1 MQTCE
6 HLKENLTLY
15 TYGELDSV
23 TGREVENHLKSC
35 EDCRQEH
42 RRLSTILAKVRQ
54 ASAAPQLS
62 PWEARAMASDISRK
76 LKAGPRRAWWR
87 QYLNLTPSRLIPAA
101 VITAALI
108 IAVAVIGYL
117 NPSRTTGLPP
127 VSMNKN
133 EELMLSD
140 KDLEILDNLELL
152 KEMESIQKLSRL
164 VDPNG
169 KTDSQWDRDNDTRG
183 MRQDGH
189 RHYSV

>member
-15 TYGELDSV
+15 TYGELDPV
-23 TGREVENHLKSC
+23 TSREVENHLKSC
-35 EDCRQEH
+35 EGCRQEH
-42 RRLSTILAKVRQ
+42 RRLSTILAKVKQ

-62 PWEARAMASDISRK
+62 PREARALASDISRK
-76 LKAGPRRAWWR
+76 LKAGSRRTWWR
-87 QYLNLTPSRLIPAA
+87 QYLDLTPSRLIPAA

-108 IAVAVIGYL
+108 IAVAIIGYL
-117 NPSRTTGLPP
+117 NLSRTTGMPP
-127 VSMNKN
+127 VSMNQN

-140 KDLEILDNLELL
+140 KDMEILDNLELL

-164 VDPNG
+164 VDPTG
-169 KTDSQWDRDNDTRG
+169 KTDSQWDRGNDTRG
-183 MRQDGH
+183 MRQDEY

>member
-15 TYGELDSV
+15 TYGELDPV

-35 EDCRQEH
+35 EGCRQEH
-42 RRLSTILAKVRQ
+42 RRLSTILAKVKQ

-76 LKAGPRRAWWR
+76 LKAGPRRTWWR
-87 QYLNLTPSRLIPAA
+87 QYLDLTPSRLIPAA

-117 NPSRTTGLPP
+117 NLSRTTGIPP
-127 VSMNKN
+127 VSMNQN

-140 KDLEILDNLELL
+140 KDMEILDNLELL
-152 KEMESIQKLSRL
+152 KEMESIQKLSQL
-164 VDPNG
+164 VDTNG

-183 MRQDGH
+183 MRQDGY

>member
-1 MQTCE
+1 MQKCE

-15 TYGELDSV
+15 TYGELDPV

-35 EDCRQEH
+35 EGCRQEH
-42 RRLSTILAKVRQ
+42 RRLSTILAKVKQ

-76 LKAGPRRAWWR
+76 LKAGSRRTWWR
-87 QYLNLTPSRLIPAA
+87 QYLDLTPSRLIPAA

-117 NPSRTTGLPP
+117 NLSRTAGMPP
-127 VSMNKN
+127 VSMNQN

-140 KDLEILDNLELL
+140 KDMEILDNLELL
-152 KEMESIQKLSRL
+152 KEMESIQKLSQL
-164 VDPNG
+164 VDTNG

-183 MRQDGH
+183 MRQDGY